1 MWIMNIV
8 MNIERPLSP
17 SNSHVIPRMQPF
29 FPLLARIRR
38 FGRRFF
44 YSHIKIPV
52 CTRSH
57 QLIHCFVNGW
67 HTQREHRKTTA
78 ANNWRVFRVRPPAKI
93 LNLFTFLWCC
103 VIFMHAARSILS
115 TVEFEWTLR
124 VPANWHDNEKYL
136 THEQFKQ
143 RCLAAIGQQTN
154 KQQWNASPQN
164 NKFRSNFPWNRFTWP
179 TERER
184 ERK

>member
-78 ANNWRVFRVRPPAKI
+78 ANNWRVFAFDPPQKYWI
-93 LNLFTFLWCC
+93 YLHFYDVVLYLCTQ
-103 VIFMHAARSILS
+103 HAASCRLS
-115 TVEFEWTLR
+115 NLNGHCAC
-124 VPANWHDNEKYL
+124 P
-136 THEQFKQ
+136 
-143 RCLAAIGQQTN
+143 QTDTTTKN
-154 KQQWNASPQN
+154 IW
-164 NKFRSNFPWNRFTWP
+164 RTSNLNRDA
-179 TERER
+179 
-184 ERK
+184 